1 MNTNQKHFVP
11 TKQNDAS
18 NDDRYFE
25 MEVFT
30 HLRKHEEMTTR
41 EMAIK
46 LGCKSSLITHR
57 EVGRQRLPDH
67 RRKLYM
73 EHFNLIERDM
83 DEFKSGKRAIPMN
96 YRNECMLVLN
106 KMSDDTLRTVYPIII
121 AMLQTQK

>member
-11 TKQNDAS
+11 TKHNDS
-18 NDDRYFE
+18 SDDRYFE

-30 HLRKHEEMTTR
+30 HLRKHEGLTTR

-46 LGCKSSLITHR
+46 LGCQNSLVSHW

-67 RRKLYM
+67 RREMYM
-73 EHFNLIERDM
+73 KHFRLIEGDM
-83 DEFKSGKRAIPMN
+83 EEFKSGKRAIPMN

-106 KMSDDTLRTVYPIII
+106 KMNEDTLRNLYPILM
-121 AMLQTQK
+121 AMLQTQR

>member
-11 TKQNDAS
+11 TKHNDPT
-18 NDDRYFE
+18 DDRYFE

-30 HLRKHEEMTTR
+30 HLRKYEGLTTR
-41 EMAIK
+41 EMALKI
-46 LGCKSSLITHR
+46 GCMNSLISHW

-67 RRKLYM
+67 RRKTYM
-73 EHFNLIERDM
+73 EHFRLTEKDM
-83 DEFKSGKRAIPMN
+83 NEYKSGKQAIPMN

-106 KMSDDTLRTVYPIII
+106 KMSDETLRTLYPIIM

>member
-11 TKQNDAS
+11 TKHNDS
-18 NDDRYFE
+18 SDDRYFE

-30 HLRKHEEMTTR
+30 HLRKHEGLTTR
-41 EMAIK
+41 EMALKI
-46 LGCKSSLITHR
+46 GCMNSLISHW

-67 RRKLYM
+67 RRKIYM
-73 EHFNLIERDM
+73 EYFRLTEKDM
-83 DEFKSGKRAIPMN
+83 NAYKSGERAIPMN

-106 KMSDDTLRTVYPIII
+106 KMSGDTLRNLYPIIV

>member
-11 TKQNDAS
+11 TKHNDS
-18 NDDRYFE
+18 SDERYFE

-30 HLRKHEEMTTR
+30 HLRKHEGLTTR
-41 EMAIK
+41 EMALKI
-46 LGCKSSLITHR
+46 GCMNSLISHW

-67 RRKLYM
+67 RRKIYM
-73 EHFNLIERDM
+73 EYFHLTEKDM
-83 DEFKSGKRAIPMN
+83 NAYKSGERSIPMN

-106 KMSDDTLRTVYPIII
+106 KMSDDTLRNLYPIIM